1 MLADCLKFDHG
12 YTASSPYIKQF
23 LHILA
28 DFDSEEQR
36 QFLKFVTGAP
46 RLPPGGLSALNPK
59 LTIVRKNF
67 SSANR
72 DSAGNTPRSESLHTP
87 VNELVLENYDLPS
100 VMTCANYVKLPPY
113 TSQAVMR
120 EKLMYA
126 MREGQHSFN
135 LS

>member
-1 MLADCLKFDHG
+1 MPDDWLVDK
-12 YTASSPYIKQF
+12 
-23 LHILA
+23 
-28 DFDSEEQR
+28 
-36 QFLKFVTGAP
+36 
-46 RLPPGGLSALNPK
+46 
-59 LTIVRKNF
+59 
-67 SSANR
+67 
-72 DSAGNTPRSESLHTP
+72 TPRYI
-87 VNELVLENYDLPS
+87 YDLPS

>member
-1 MLADCLKFDHG
+1 M
-12 YTASSPYIKQF
+12 
-23 LHILA
+23 HILA

-36 QFLKFVTGAP
+36 QILKFVTGAP